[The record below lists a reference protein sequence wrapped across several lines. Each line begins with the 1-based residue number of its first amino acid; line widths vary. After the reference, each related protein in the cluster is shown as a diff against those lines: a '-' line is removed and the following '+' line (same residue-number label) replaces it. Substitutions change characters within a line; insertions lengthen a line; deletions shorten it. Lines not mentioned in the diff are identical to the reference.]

1 MHVNELMQRPVVT
14 CPIDHTLN
22 DVAKLMWDNDLGTI
36 PVTDPDGRLVGIVT
50 DRDIC
55 MAGYTQGQ
63 PLSAIPV
70 ATAMTSQ
77 VLCCH
82 IDDVVETAEQLMRE
96 GQVRRL
102 PVIDNDGRPIG
113 MFALNDLARLAAS
126 ARRSGIDRDLSQTFA
141 AICAPR
147 LNSDRIRNEQMS
159 GPAALA

>member
-1 MHVNELMQRPVVT
+1 MHVKELMQRPVVVCAT
-14 CPIDHTLN
+14 HDTLN
-22 DVAKLMWDNDLGTI
+22 DAARLMWENDLGSI
-36 PVTDPDGRLVGIVT
+36 PVVDRDGRLAGIVT

-55 MAGYTQGQ
+55 MAGYTQGL
-63 PLSAIPV
+63 PLAAIPV
-70 ATAMTSQ
+70 TTAMTAN

-82 IDDVVETAEQLMRE
+82 IDDVVDTAEQLMRE

-113 MFALNDLARLAAS
+113 VIALNDLARLAAS
-126 ARRSGIDRDLSQTFA
+126 ARRSGIERELIQTLA

-147 LNSDRIRNEQMS
+147 LATERPRHDSLS

>member
-1 MHVNELMQRPVVT
+1 MHVKELMQRPVIT
-14 CPIDHTLN
+14 CSIDRTLN
-22 DVAKLMWDNDLGTI
+22 EVARLMWDHDLGTI
-36 PVTDPDGRLVGIVT
+36 PVVDADGRLVGIVT

-55 MAGYTQGQ
+55 MSAYTQGLT
-63 PLSAIPV
+63 LSSIPV
-70 ATAMTSQ
+70 PTAMSSQ

-113 MFALNDLARLAAS
+113 MLALNDLARLAAS
-126 ARRSGIDRDLSQTFA
+126 ARRSGIDRDLIQTFG
-141 AICAPR
+141 AICTPR
-147 LNSDRIRNEQMS
+147 LTTDRPRADQMS

>member
-1 MHVNELMQRPVVT
+1 MHVKELMQRPVVVCST
-14 CPIDHTLN
+14 TDTLN
-22 DVAKLMWDNDLGTI
+22 DAARLMWEHDLGSI
-36 PVTDPDGRLVGIVT
+36 PVVDGEGRLAGIIT

-55 MAGYTQGQ
+55 MASYTQGL
-63 PLSAIPV
+63 PPAAIAV
-70 ATAMTSQ
+70 TTAMTAN

-82 IDDVVETAEQLMRE
+82 IDDVVDTAEQLMRE

-113 MFALNDLARLAAS
+113 VIALNDLARLAAS
-126 ARRSGIDRDLSQTFA
+126 ARRSGIERELIQTLA

-147 LNSDRIRNEQMS
+147 LSTERPRHDALS